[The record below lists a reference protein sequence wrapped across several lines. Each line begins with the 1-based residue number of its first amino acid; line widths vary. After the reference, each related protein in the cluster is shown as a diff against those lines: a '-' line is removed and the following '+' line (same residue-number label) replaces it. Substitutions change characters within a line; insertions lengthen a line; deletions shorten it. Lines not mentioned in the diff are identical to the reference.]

1 VQRHPHIGHGCDPI
15 PDVASSTV
23 HHRRLSDAQTEQLL
37 DDLRALLGA
46 DRVLTG
52 NDIREQHAV
61 DESFHPAAAPDAVVY
76 PASTEEAAAIVGVC
90 ARHRAP
96 IVPFGAGTSLE
107 GHVQALHGGV
117 SVDMR
122 EMNRVVRLSIEDL
135 DVTVQAGVTRKQ
147 LDAAL
152 RPEGV
157 FFPVDPGA
165 DATIG
170 GMVSTGAS
178 GTTTVRYGAMRENVL
193 SLTVI
198 SADGEVVRTRSRA
211 RKSSAGYDLTRLFI
225 GAEGT
230 LGLIC
235 EATLRVRPTP
245 EAMSAAVCGFPS
257 LRDAIDCVVAVSQHG
272 IPVARIELLDEML
285 IEAID
290 RYSNMDHPVA
300 PTLFLEFH
308 GTPDEVA
315 AQAAETEEI
324 ASEHGGRGFRWATD
338 EAERRRMWEARHSAY
353 EATRALRPGT
363 AALTTDACVPVSG
376 LADVVLQTRADL
388 DEHGLTGSILG
399 HVGDGNFHV
408 TLLIDADDPADVER
422 GMRFHDRVVRRALE
436 HGGTCTGEHG
446 VGYGKAGYLE
456 LEHGPKAVQMMRAI
470 KHALDP
476 DDIFN
481 PGKVVDAAPGAHDS
495 QPA

>member
-1 VQRHPHIGHGCDPI
+1 MIADASVQ
-15 PDVASSTV
+15 
-23 HHRRLSDAQTEQLL
+23 HRRLSDAQTESLL
-37 DDLRALLGA
+37 EDLRALFGA

-52 NDIREQHAV
+52 QDVRAQHAV
-61 DESFHPAAAPDAVVY
+61 DESFHPAAAPDAVLY
-76 PASTEEAAAIVGVC
+76 PASTEEAAEIVGVC

-107 GHVQALHGGV
+107 GHVQALQGGV
-117 SVDMR
+117 SVDTR
-122 EMNRVVRLSIEDL
+122 EMNRILRLSIEDL

-165 DATIG
+165 DATLG

-193 SLTVI
+193 SLTVVT
-198 SADGEVVRTRSRA
+198 AEGEIVRTRSRA
-211 RKSSAGYDLTRLFI
+211 RKSSAGYDLTRLFV

-230 LGLIC
+230 LGLVC
-235 EATLRVRPTP
+235 EVTLRVRPTP
-245 EAMSAAVCGFPS
+245 EATSAAVCGFPS
-257 LRDAIDCVVAVSQHG
+257 LRDAVDCVVAVSQHG

-285 IEAID
+285 IEAIN
-290 RYSNMDHPVA
+290 RYAGMDHAVV

-308 GTPDEVA
+308 GTPDEVR

-324 ASEHGGRGFRWATD
+324 AVEHGGEGFRWATD
-338 EAERRRMWEARHSAY
+338 EAERRRMWEARHAAY
-353 EATRALRPGT
+353 DATRALRPGT
-363 AALTTDACVPVSG
+363 SALTTDACVPVSG
-376 LADVVLQTRADL
+376 LADVIVATRADL
-388 DEHGLTGSILG
+388 DEHDLTGSILG

-408 TLLIDADDPADVER
+408 TLLMDGDDPADVER
-422 GMRFHDRVVRRALE
+422 GMRFHDRTVRRALE
-436 HGGTCTGEHG
+436 HGGTSTGEHG

-456 LEHGPKAVQMMRAI
+456 LEHGPAVVQMMRAI

-476 DDIFN
+476 HDIFN
-481 PGKVVDAAPGAHDS
+481 PGKIAGAAGVGAAQHGS

>member
-1 VQRHPHIGHGCDPI
+1 M
-15 PDVASSTV
+15 ASSTV
-23 HHRRLSDAQTEQLL
+23 QHRRLTDAQTDELL
-37 DDLRALLGA
+37 DDLRTLLGA

-52 NDIREQHAV
+52 GDVLAQHGV
-61 DESFHPAAAPDAVVY
+61 DESFHAAAAPDAVVY
-76 PASTEEAAAIVGVC
+76 PTATEEAAAIVGVC

-107 GHVQALHGGV
+107 GHVHALQGGV
-117 SVDMR
+117 SIDMR
-122 EMNRVVRLSIEDL
+122 EMNRIVRLSVEDL

-165 DATIG
+165 DATLG

-193 SLTVI
+193 SLVVVT
-198 SADGEVVRTRSRA
+198 ADGEIVRTRSRA

-230 LGLIC
+230 LGLVC
-235 EATLRVRPTP
+235 EVTLRVRPTP
-245 EAMSAAVCGFPS
+245 EAMSAAVS
-257 LRDAIDCVVAVSQHG
+257 CVVAVSQYG

-285 IEAID
+285 IDAIN
-290 RYSNMDHPVA
+290 RHAGRDHPIA

-308 GTPDEVA
+308 GTADEVQ
-315 AQAAETEEI
+315 AQATETEAI
-324 ASEHGGRGFRWATD
+324 ATEHGGEHFRWATD
-338 EAERRRMWEARHSAY
+338 EAERRRMWEARHRAY
-353 EATRALRPGT
+353 DAARALIPGST
-363 AALTTDACVPVSG
+363 ALTTDACVPVSS
-376 LADVVLQTRADL
+376 LAETILATRADL
-388 DEHGLTGSILG
+388 DEDYITGYIIG

-408 TLLIDADDPADVER
+408 TLLIDADDPEDVER
-422 GMRFHDRVVRRALE
+422 GMRFHDRVVRRALD
-436 HGGTCTGEHG
+436 HGGTSTGEHG
-446 VGYGKAGYLE
+446 VGYGKAPYLE
-456 LEHGPKAVQMMRAI
+456 LEHGPGGVRLMRAI

-481 PGKVVDAAPGAHDS
+481 PGKVADAVLPPKARSSSAT
-495 QPA
+495 

>member
-1 VQRHPHIGHGCDPI
+1 MAGVT
-15 PDVASSTV
+15 STQ
-23 HHRRLSDAQTEQLL
+23 HRRLSEAATASVL

-52 NDIREQHAV
+52 HDVREQHGV
-61 DESFHPAAAPDAVVY
+61 DESFHPAAAPDAVVH
-76 PASTEEAAAIVGVC
+76 PASTEEAAAIVAVC

-96 IVPFGAGTSLE
+96 LVPFGAGTSLE
-107 GHVQALHGGV
+107 GHVAALQGGI

-122 EMNRVVRLSIEDL
+122 EMNRILRLSVEDL
-135 DVTVQAGVTRKQ
+135 DVSVQAGVTRKQ
-147 LDAAL
+147 LDDAL

-165 DATIG
+165 DATLG

-193 SLTVI
+193 SLVI
-198 SADGEVVRTRSRA
+198 VTADGQLVRTRSRA

-230 LGLIC
+230 LGLVC
-235 EATLRVRPTP
+235 EVTLRVHPTP
-245 EAMSAAVCGFPS
+245 EAMSAAVCAFPT
-257 LRDAIDCVVAVSQHG
+257 LRDAVDCVLAVTQHA

-285 IEAID
+285 IEAIN
-290 RYSNMDHPVA
+290 RYSGLEHAVA

-315 AQAAETEEI
+315 ARAAETEQL
-324 ASEHGGRGFRWATD
+324 ASEHGAKGFAWATD
-338 EAERRRMWEARHSAY
+338 EAQRRRMWEARHRGY
-353 EATRALRPGT
+353 DATRALRPGT
-363 AALTTDACVPVSG
+363 SALTTDVCVPVSA
-376 LADVVLQTRADL
+376 LADTILRTRADL

-408 TLLIDADDPADVER
+408 TLLVDREDAAEIQR
-422 GMRFHDRVVRRALE
+422 GMEFHDRLVRRALAD
-436 HGGTCTGEHG
+436 GGTSTGEHG
-446 VGYGKAGYLE
+446 VGYGKASYLE
-456 LEHGPKAVQMMRAI
+456 LEHGAAGVRLMRAI

-481 PGKVVDAAPGAHDS
+481 PGKIAGAAVLAGE
-495 QPA
+495 

>member
-1 VQRHPHIGHGCDPI
+1 M
-15 PDVASSTV
+15 ASSTV
-23 HHRRLSDAQTEQLL
+23 QHKRLTDAQTDELL
-37 DDLRALLGA
+37 DDLRTLLGA

-52 NDIREQHAV
+52 GDVLAQHGV
-61 DESFHPAAAPDAVVY
+61 DESFHAAAPPDAVVY
-76 PASTEEAAAIVGVC
+76 PTATEEAAAIVGVC

-107 GHVQALHGGV
+107 GHVHALQGGV

-122 EMNRVVRLSIEDL
+122 ELNRILRVSIEDL

-165 DATIG
+165 DATLG

-193 SLTVI
+193 SLVVI
-198 SADGEVVRTRSRA
+198 TADGEIVRTRSRA

-230 LGLIC
+230 LGLVC
-235 EATLRVRPTP
+235 EVTLRVRPTP
-245 EAMSAAVCGFPS
+245 EAMSAAVCSFPT
-257 LRDAIDCVVAVSQHG
+257 LRDAVSCVLAVSQHA

-285 IEAID
+285 IEAINRD
-290 RYSNMDHPVA
+290 SDLDHAVA

-315 AQAAETEEI
+315 AQAAETEEV
-324 ASEHGGRGFRWATD
+324 AAEHGGQGFRWATD
-338 EAERRRMWEARHSAY
+338 EAQRRKMWDARHRAY
-353 EATRALRPGT
+353 DATRALRPGT
-363 AALTTDACVPVSG
+363 SALTTDACVPVSG
-376 LADVVLQTRADL
+376 LADVILQTRADL

-408 TLLIDADDPADVER
+408 TLLIDRDDPGDVQR

-446 VGYGKAGYLE
+446 VGYGKAVYLE
-456 LEHGPKAVQMMRAI
+456 LEHGPAAVRMMRAI

-481 PGKVVDAAPGAHDS
+481 PGKVAAEEAALHGS
-495 QPA
+495 QPG

>member
-1 VQRHPHIGHGCDPI
+1 VTAVTSQQRP
-15 PDVASSTV
+15 
-23 HHRRLSDAQTEQLL
+23 RLSAPATARVL
-37 DDLRALLGA
+37 DDLRALLGTE
-46 DRVLTG
+46 RVLSG
-52 NDIREQHAV
+52 HDVREQHGV
-61 DESFHPAAAPDAVVY
+61 DESFHPAAAPDAVVH
-76 PASTEEAAAIVGVC
+76 PTSTQEAAAIVGVC
-90 ARHRAP
+90 ARHRVP
-96 IVPFGAGTSLE
+96 LVPFGAGTSLE
-107 GHVQALHGGV
+107 GHVAALQGGI

-122 EMNRVVRLSIEDL
+122 EMNAILRLSVEDL
-135 DVTVQAGVTRKQ
+135 DVSVQAGVTRRQ

-165 DATIG
+165 DATLG

-193 SLTVI
+193 SLVVVT
-198 SADGEVVRTRSRA
+198 ADGEIVRTRSRA

-230 LGLIC
+230 LGLVC
-235 EATLRVRPTP
+235 EVTLRVQPTP
-245 EAMSAAVCGFPS
+245 EAMSAAVCAFAS
-257 LRDAIDCVVAVSQHG
+257 LRDAVDCVLAVSQHA

-285 IEAID
+285 IEAIN
-290 RYSNMDHPVA
+290 RHNGLDHTVA

-315 AQAAETEEI
+315 AQAKETEQI
-324 ASEHGGRGFRWATD
+324 TAEHGGTGFVWATD
-338 EAERRRMWEARHSAY
+338 EAQRRRMWDARHRAY
-353 EATRALRPGT
+353 DATRALRPGT
-363 AALTTDACVPVSG
+363 SALTTDVAVPVSA
-376 LADVVLQTRADL
+376 LADIIIRTRADL

-408 TLLIDADDPADVER
+408 TLLIDRDDPADVAR
-422 GMRFHDRVVRRALE
+422 GMEFHDRVVRGALDA
-436 HGGTCTGEHG
+436 GGTCTGEHG
-446 VGYGKAGYLE
+446 VGYGKAAYLE
-456 LEHGPKAVQMMRAI
+456 LEHGASAVRMMRAI

-481 PGKVVDAAPGAHDS
+481 PGKIAAAAVLAGD
-495 QPA
+495 